1 MKYLIPL
8 FFLPFSLIACANS
21 EINCTNPINTQ
32 EMRECAEKNS
42 KQMKGEFKALE
53 SRIISALVDYSGKE
67 SSNQF
72 IDLQKK
78 WENFI
83 ELQCVNVRGLY
94 GRGSLAG
101 ISYIN
106 CKNKYL
112 KYRITDLS
120 SIYNEVISIE

>member
-1 MKYLIPL
+1 MKRLIPL
-8 FFLPFSLIACANS
+8 FFLPISLIVCANS
-21 EINCTNPINTQ
+21 EVNCTNPINTQ
-32 EMRECAEKNS
+32 EMRVCAEKDS
-42 KQMKGEFKALE
+42 SQMKHKVKELE
-53 SRIISALVDYSGKE
+53 SRITFALVDYSGKE

-72 IDLQKK
+72 IELQKK
-78 WENFI
+78 WESFI

-112 KYRITDLS
+112 EHRVKDLS
-120 SIYNEVISIE
+120 SFYSEVINGE